1 MSARLAE
8 RIASVPWLILEP
20 AFQSLLE
27 IASRETPDP
36 DNLEAWK
43 ALLAPAP
50 MAVDLRASSPL
61 PGARRAQLRD
71 GVAIIRISGPIF
83 RHAGL
88 FTELSGAT
96 ALADVA
102 LDLGLARDDGRVKA
116 ILLAVDSPGGE
127 ATGVGDAAEA
137 IRAAAAIKP
146 VAAHVEG
153 VAASAAFWLAA
164 GASEIVAAPEA
175 FVGSIGVVMRM
186 TDTRERDARSG
197 VRAHQFVSSQTPGKR
212 PDPATDDGRRQ
223 IQRLV
228 DSLAGE
234 FVAAA
239 ARLRGMEEDA
249 LLAAT
254 HGGGLVIGREALAS
268 GLVDRLGS
276 FEETLARLAAGAV
289 PLAASNPS
297 PGPRRLKE
305 NVTMTN
311 PAPAPQAEAETQAP
325 APAPAA
331 ASQPAAP
338 VAAAA
343 EGGATD
349 PQAAERARCA
359 AILAAQKPGFQQLA
373 SLAIAQGW
381 SPQVFAQAQ
390 DASAAAVAEATRA
403 AQAQAFAASMPAPV
417 AGAAEQPEASALPV
431 EQRAKAEWDKDARLR
446 AEFGNDFK
454 SYLAFAKAQDG
465 KVVKLISRPA

>member
-20 AFQSLLE
+20 AFQSILE
-27 IASRETPDP
+27 VASRETPDP
-36 DNLEAWK
+36 ENLEAWK

-71 GVAIIRISGPIF
+71 GVAIIRITGPIF

-88 FTELSGAT
+88 MTDLSGAT

-102 LDLGLARDDGRVKA
+102 MDLGLARDDGRVKA

-127 ATGVGDAAEA
+127 ATGVGEAAEA
-137 IRAAAAIKP
+137 IRAAAAVKP

-164 GASEIVAAPEA
+164 GAREIVASPEA
-175 FVGSIGVVMRM
+175 FVGSIGVIMRM

-197 VRAHQFVSSQTPGKR
+197 VRAYEFVSSQTPGKR

-239 ARLRGMEEDA
+239 ARLRGIEEDA

-297 PGPRRLKE
+297 PGPRRSKE
-305 NVTMTN
+305 SVTMTN
-311 PAPAPQAEAETQAP
+311 TAPALQAEAEPPQASAVP
-325 APAPAA
+325 APVA
-331 ASQPAAP
+331 ASQPATA
-338 VAAAA
+338 
-343 EGGATD
+343 D
-349 PQAAERARCA
+349 PQATERARCA

-381 SPQVFAQAQ
+381 APETFAQAQ
-390 DASAAAVAEATRA
+390 DASAAAVAEATRG
-403 AQAQAFAASMPAPV
+403 AQAQAFAASMPTPV
-417 AGAAEQPEASALPV
+417 AGSNEQAEASSLPV
-431 EQRAKAEWDKDARLR
+431 EQRAQAEWDKDAKLR
-446 AEFGNDFK
+446 AEFANDFK
-454 SYLAFAKAQDG
+454 SYLAFAKAQDA
-465 KVVKLISRPA
+465 KVVKLISRTA